1 MKEVKQRKYRTQG
14 NYWKYNQDEAIVN
27 GESFDL
33 ESEPSLTIPDMALS
47 VKEILERFS
56 RGGQVQQLQP
66 QYLEGELTDEQI
78 SRSIDLNS
86 YDKMERLE
94 LLGRTR
100 KYVDQVR
107 QELQSRKQQATEEVK
122 QEQPVIEDED

>member
-1 MKEVKQRKYRTQG
+1 MKKVYKRKYRTQG
-14 NYWKYNQDEAIVN
+14 NYWKYNDDEGITN

-47 VKEILERFS
+47 VKDILERFS

-66 QYLEGELTDEQI
+66 QYLEGEVTDEQI
-78 SRSIDLNS
+78 ARSIDLNTF
-86 YDKMERLE
+86 DKMERLE

-107 QELQSRKQQATEEVK
+107 VELQNRKQQASKVVEKEEPTTK
-122 QEQPVIEDED
+122 E

>member
-1 MKEVKQRKYRTQG
+1 MKKVKERKYRTQG
-14 NYWKYNQDEAIVN
+14 NYWKYNDDEGIVN

-33 ESEPSLTIPDMALS
+33 ESEPSITIPDMALS

-66 QYLEGELTDEQI
+66 QYLEGELTDDQI
-78 SRSIDLNS
+78 ARSIDLNTF
-86 YDKMERLE
+86 DKMERLE

-107 QELQSRKQQATEEVK
+107 TELQNRKQQAAEVVEKEEPTTEE
-122 QEQPVIEDED
+122 